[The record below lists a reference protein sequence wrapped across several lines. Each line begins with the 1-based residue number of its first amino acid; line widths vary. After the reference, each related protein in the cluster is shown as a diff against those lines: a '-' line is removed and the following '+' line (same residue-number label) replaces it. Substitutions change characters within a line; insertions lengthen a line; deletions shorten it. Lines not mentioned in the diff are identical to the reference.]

1 MSDEAN
7 KETAADKEAKNKAR
21 REKIEK
27 IALKIKD
34 VAIKTGQTLIPI
46 AKKGVAFVSTF
57 IKAQLEKI
65 KQKASASPATL
76 VTPTAPSAKTEPPKA
91 DQNPP
96 Q

>member
-7 KETAADKEAKNKAR
+7 KETTADKEAKNKAR

-34 VAIKTGQTLIPI
+34 IAIKTAQALIPI
-46 AKKGVAFVSTF
+46 AKKGVVFVSTF
-57 IKAQLEKI
+57 IKAQLEKR
-65 KQKASASPATL
+65 KEKANATPA
-76 VTPTAPSAKTEPPKA
+76 APAAPVAKTEPPKA

-96 Q
+96 K

>member
-46 AKKGVAFVSTF
+46 AKKAVAFASTF
-57 IKAQLEKI
+57 IKAQLEKR
-65 KQKASASPATL
+65 KQKTSATPAA
-76 VTPTAPSAKTEPPKA
+76 PTAPAAPAAKTEPPKV

-96 Q
+96 K